1 MTTSTTSSSSTSG
14 YTPQTEEEDD
24 EEEVVTP
31 ESCTAVKPQPQQD
44 TRASQTL
51 CMASDISDSCVAS
64 PGRAATAEP
73 INQAGATAQICCE
86 RNPANDVSAHSS
98 LVFED
103 IGGDASDDEDDI
115 DEHNE
120 ATGTAN
126 PFDGSAGVHK
136 TEDRGAAASEQ
147 PELLETLTSSSLLE
161 NTASMTCQASC
172 TQEACKAHDAKLA
185 ASHTLVGAL
194 SAFS

>member
-1 MTTSTTSSSSTSG
+1 
-14 YTPQTEEEDD
+14 
-24 EEEVVTP
+24 
-31 ESCTAVKPQPQQD
+31 
-44 TRASQTL
+44 
-51 CMASDISDSCVAS
+51 MASDISDSCVAS

-172 TQEACKAHDAKLA
+172 TQEVRNACCIPA
-185 ASHTLVGAL
+185 AVHHCRHCTCMLLSPYGTICICMCLPSKSHGKVLQPAIKPQTYLRCKKH
-194 SAFS
+194 SYCPIS